1 MALHDYREDTE
12 GTVDTW
18 EVLDQQRAES
28 PGNFIVPPGASMI
41 TELEFHIAPDYG
53 AAGIFRV
60 ASALRL
66 QGAALIT
73 DHKPLY
79 FVGPAG
85 GLTVTTDGVVIA
97 LAPPAKIPVAIRVT
111 EGQEFE
117 AAHKFMGEDLGD
129 VQGLLNV
136 VYNGPVS
143 TPVILA
149 AEVREDDLADA
160 TETLV
165 PIDTDVA
172 EGTATLNFFA
182 PPGTSRIFAVDYA
195 VGLDVALITRFA
207 HQFELD
213 GNGLN
218 VQIKPQRWGG
228 WCGMQG
234 LTTVGGNGLLAA
246 PQRRI
251 LDLPVHVGRASPII
265 FRAGMIEDDYGAGT
279 VVAGLLY
286 Y

>member
-1 MALHDYREDTE
+1 MAFHDYREDTE
-12 GTVDTW
+12 GTVDSW
-18 EVLDQQRAES
+18 EVLDQQRADA

-41 TELEFHIAPDYG
+41 TELEYHIAPDYG

-66 QGAALIT
+66 QGAALKT
-73 DHKPLY
+73 DHKPMY

-85 GLTVTTDGVVIA
+85 GLTVTTDGVVFA
-97 LAPPAKIPVAIRVT
+97 LAPPARIPVAIPVT
-111 EGQEFE
+111 EGQEWE
-117 AAHKFMGEDLGD
+117 GAHKFLGEDLGD

-136 VYNGPVS
+136 TYNGPQS
-143 TPVILA
+143 TPVIKA

-165 PIDTDVA
+165 AIDTDVA
-172 EGTATLNFFA
+172 EGTATQNFFA
-182 PPGTSRIFAVDYA
+182 PPGTSKIFACDVA
-195 VGLDVALITRFA
+195 VGLDVAGITRFA

-213 GNGLN
+213 GNGLDMK
-218 VQIKPQRWGG
+218 IKPQRWGG

-234 LTTVGGNGLLAA
+234 LTTVGGAGFLAA

-251 LDLPVHVGRASPII
+251 LDLPVHVGRGNPII
-265 FRAGMIEDDYGAGT
+265 ARAGMIEDDYGAGT
-279 VVAGLLY
+279 AVMGLLY